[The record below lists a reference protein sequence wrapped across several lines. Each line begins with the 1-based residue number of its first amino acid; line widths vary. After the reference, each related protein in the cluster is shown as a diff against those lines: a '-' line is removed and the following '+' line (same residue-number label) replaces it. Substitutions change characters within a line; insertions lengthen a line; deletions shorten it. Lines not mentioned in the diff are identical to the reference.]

1 MPGMLAGRGRAILST
16 VALGLLIEGPVSNVN
31 YNINQVI
38 ESIFCMYNS
47 MKNMACRF
55 TNQIQADMNY
65 IASMTKEIQQ
75 KIKGNLKEI
84 QEEAKKAS
92 DARELKE
99 HLDNV
104 KKDLERVKNIFDSI
118 SSTCDEIQSVI
129 SSIRVFFEDTFRKRR
144 RCSVTICGTTV
155 PFPDVEIENMILMLL
170 IN

>member
-1 MPGMLAGRGRAILST
+1 MLIMPGMLAGRGRAILST
-16 VALGLLIEGPVSNVN
+16 VALGLLIAGPVSNVN

-55 TNQIQADMNY
+55 TNQIQVDMNY

-118 SSTCDEIQSVI
+118 S
-129 SSIRVFFEDTFRKRR
+129 IRVFFEDTFRKRR
-144 RCSVTICGTTV
+144 RCSDTICGTTV